1 MKLQQNSPQDYP
13 LDLSLPWD
21 QPLESWSPNLFVD
34 VARGISRN
42 IVRFTQFRGRIY
54 AIKEI
59 AEKLARHEFQ
69 FLRKMQELDAP
80 SVRPV
85 ALVTQRRESPD
96 RALLVTHY
104 LDFSMPYRVI
114 MSESSWEYGYDTLL
128 DALAQLLVWLHLQG
142 IYWGDCSLS
151 NTLFRR
157 DAGRLAAYFVDA
169 ETAEQREKLSDG
181 QRELD
186 LMIAQTNLG
195 GELLDLQAGFGLPEG
210 VDPVGVTE
218 DLLRKYHHLW
228 QELTQVEYIALDEQ
242 YRVEKRIQRL
252 HELGYDVEE
261 MEFETTPDGNR
272 LKLLT
277 KVVEP
282 GHHIRIVE
290 SLIGEKV
297 QANQARRLLTEINRF
312 RANLNHARRERGEAE
327 LDEQAAALEWY
338 QDEYRD
344 VLNLIPADLRHLMD
358 EAETYHQLLEHRWYE
373 SERAHRD
380 IGWHDAVFS
389 FVNNILLPRAGM
401 S

>member
-13 LDLSLPWD
+13 LDLGLPWD
-21 QPLESWSPNLFVD
+21 LPLESWPAAHFVD

-59 AEKLARHEFQ
+59 AEHLARHEFQ
-69 FLRKMQELDAP
+69 FLRKMQELNAP

-85 ALVTQRRESPD
+85 ALVTQRRDCPNK
-96 RALLVTHY
+96 ALLVTHY
-104 LDFSMPYRVI
+104 LEFSMPYRLI

-157 DAGRLAAYFVDA
+157 DAGKLAAYFVDA
-169 ETAEQREKLSDG
+169 ETAESRDKLSDG

-218 DLLRKYHHLW
+218 DLLRKYHDLW
-228 QELTQVEYIALDEQ
+228 QELTQVEFIALDEQ

-252 HELGYDVEE
+252 HDLGYDVEE

-272 LKLLT
+272 LRLVT

-282 GHHIRIVE
+282 GHHIRLLE
-290 SLIGEKV
+290 SLTGERV
-297 QANQARRLLTEINRF
+297 QSNQARRLLSEIYRYRATLNR
-312 RANLNHARRERGEAE
+312 NRREAGDTELGEQE
-327 LDEQAAALEWY
+327 AALQWFQE
-338 QDEYRD
+338 EYRD
-344 VLNLIPADLRHLMD
+344 VLNLIPADLRHLND
-358 EAETYHQLLEHRWYE
+358 DAETYHQLLEHRWYE

-380 IGWHDAVFS
+380 IGWHDAVSS
-389 FVNNILLPRAGM
+389 FVEKILLPQAGQA
-401 S
+401 

>member
-13 LDLSLPWD
+13 LDLGLPWD
-21 QPLESWSPNLFVD
+21 QPLESWPAAHFVD

-59 AEKLARHEFQ
+59 AEHLARHEFQ
-69 FLRKMQELDAP
+69 FLRKMQELNAP

-85 ALVTQRRESPD
+85 ALVTQRRDCPHK
-96 RALLVTHY
+96 ALLVTHY
-104 LDFSMPYRVI
+104 LEFSMPYRLI

-157 DAGRLAAYFVDA
+157 DAGKLAAYFVDA
-169 ETAEQREKLSDG
+169 ETAESRDKLSDG

-218 DLLRKYHHLW
+218 DLLRKYHDLW

-252 HELGYDVEE
+252 HDLGYDVEE

-272 LKLLT
+272 LRLVT

-282 GHHIRIVE
+282 GHHIRLLE
-290 SLIGEKV
+290 SLTGERV
-297 QANQARRLLTEINRF
+297 QSNQARRLLSEIYRYRATLNRT
-312 RANLNHARRERGEAE
+312 RREAGESE
-327 LDEQAAALEWY
+327 LGEQEAALQWFQE
-338 QDEYRD
+338 EYRD
-344 VLNLIPADLRHLMD
+344 VLNLIPSDLRHLND
-358 EAETYHQLLEHRWYE
+358 DAETYHQLLEHRWYE
-373 SERAHRD
+373 SELAHRD
-380 IGWHDAVFS
+380 IGWHDAVSS
-389 FVNNILLPRAGM
+389 FVEKILLPQAGQA
-401 S
+401 

>member
-21 QPLESWSPNLFVD
+21 LPLESWPAELFVD

-69 FLRKMQELDAP
+69 FLRKMQEMDAP

-85 ALVTQRRESPD
+85 ALVTQRRDSPN
-96 RALLVTHY
+96 RALLVTQY
-104 LDFSMPYRVI
+104 LDFSMPDRVI
-114 MSESSWEYGYDTLL
+114 MSESSWEYGYDPLL

-169 ETAEQREKLSDG
+169 ETAEQRDKLSDG
-181 QRELD
+181 QRDLD

-210 VDPVGVTE
+210 VDPIGMTE
-218 DLLRKYHHLW
+218 DLLSKYHQLW

-242 YRVEKRIQRL
+242 YRVDKRIQRL
-252 HELGYDVEE
+252 HDLGYDVEE

-282 GHHIRIVE
+282 GHHIRILE

-312 RANLNHARRERGEAE
+312 RAHLNHTRRERGEPE

-338 QDEYRD
+338 QDEYRE
-344 VLNLIPADLRHLMD
+344 VLNLIAPDLRQLMD
-358 EAETYHQLLEHRWYE
+358 EAEIYHQLLEHRWYE
-373 SERAHRD
+373 SEKAHRD
-380 IGWHDAVFS
+380 VGWHDAVSS
-389 FVNNILLPRAGM
+389 FVTNILLPRAGM